1 MSRTREDVVLI
12 ANWRA
17 GFSFE
22 KWSAVVKWALR
33 AGLNSKYIL
42 SDARELIL
50 GRTELDPAARLI
62 LIYGGDGTL
71 FYVLNFLARSGRLA
85 AADSEEPLLL
95 VPIGG
100 GTMKRLSRYTHWID
114 EPVENAK
121 QALKFYDRLYCPP
134 LPLRLLSIK
143 WGEECYVGCTCLT
156 GPIVKLMKEY
166 SRFKTTPV
174 LAALFSAAA
183 LGAGLVDWPP
193 ILTRLYEQFEGRV
206 KVDGQEL
213 ADRRFLGTLADT
225 MDTAIFGMAPYR
237 GKRQRDEF
245 HCLAYAI
252 HYKELVHNF
261 PRLAVGHPPSLPKY
275 FNQPVKELTLEPTAP
290 LDFTIDGEFFILPAG
305 TRMTITAGPRAAI
318 LANPNPL
325 IPLITPV
332 ANRVSSFLEEAM
344 EWRSYF
350 WPGLKRH

>member
-1 MSRTREDVVLI
+1 MKIRNDVILI

-17 GFSFE
+17 GFSFQ
-22 KWSAVVKWALR
+22 KWSNVVKWALR
-33 AGLNSKYIL
+33 AGLDSKYIL
-42 SDARELIL
+42 SDVKELSS
-50 GRTELDPAARLI
+50 GRLELDPAARLI

-71 FYVLNFLARSGRLA
+71 FYVLNFLERSSRLA
-85 AADSEEPLLL
+85 AVVDPEKSLLL

-100 GTMKRLSRYTHWID
+100 GTMKRLSRYTRWID

-121 QALKFYDRLYCPP
+121 KALKFYDRLYCPP
-134 LPLRLLSIK
+134 LPLRLLSVK
-143 WGEECYVGCTCLT
+143 WGEESYVGCTCLT

-193 ILTRLYEQFEGRV
+193 FLTRLYEQFEGRV
-206 KVDGQEL
+206 TVDGQEL

-252 HYKELVHNF
+252 SYKELVHNF
-261 PRLAVGHPPSLPKY
+261 PRLAVGYPPNRPDY
-275 FNQPVKELTLEPTAP
+275 FNHPVKELTVESAEP
-290 LDFTIDGEFFILPAG
+290 LDFTIDGEFFVLPAG
-305 TRMTITAGPRAAI
+305 TKMTVTAGPRAAI
-318 LANPNPL
+318 LSNPNPL
-325 IPLITPV
+325 IPLVTPV
-332 ANRVSSFLEEAM
+332 ANRVSSFLEEVL
-344 EWRSYF
+344 EWRGYF
-350 WPGLKRH
+350 WPGLKK